1 MADLLAKHGRTW
13 LDGLEQPIINSF
25 TFRRGFV
32 ARIAIQKLPNAAELA
47 VPAWRT
53 VEELALFADKPLE
66 ISRVLSHPHLAQVRA
81 LELSCH
87 LLSRLDLDRELDRVR
102 ATMPLAMLPPRLRI
116 RELIVTQG
124 YVDDARPAKLL
135 AWIAEQP
142 QAHAL
147 RSVVIEPS
155 DDALGAVVAWLRAGA
170 LPEVERVALDAD
182 AGWPWRIELARHG
195 GIALDLTWRATT
207 ASRWPAAMIGALPRG
222 SIASIT
228 ARATAPLAFDDHAR
242 LEADLA
248 EAARHHRLPPP
259 RLEPT

>member
-1 MADLLAKHGRTW
+1 VADLVAKHGRTW
-13 LDGLEQPIINSF
+13 LDGLQQPIINAF

-32 ARIAIQKLPNAAELA
+32 ARIAIQKLPDAAELA

-53 VEELALFADKPLE
+53 VEELVLFPNKPLE

-102 ATMPLAMLPPRLRI
+102 VTMPLAMLPPRLRI

-142 QAHAL
+142 QARAL
-147 RSVVIEPS
+147 RSIVIEPS

-170 LPEVERVALDAD
+170 LPELERVALDAD

-195 GIALDLTWRATT
+195 GIALDLTWRATA
-207 ASRWPAAMIGALPRG
+207 ASRWPAAMIGSLPRG

-228 ARATAPLAFDDHAR
+228 ARAIAPLAFDDHAR
-242 LEADLA
+242 LEAELA

-259 RLEPT
+259 RLEPA